1 MPACRLMRASVEA
14 LDETWHPVGAST
26 DIGPVPRACTVD
38 DQSVQV
44 WRTTTGEIVALAE
57 RPSSAFTRQQ
67 WPRTFLA
74 QEFAS
79 TVYLQLAPA
88 R

>member
-1 MPACRLMRASVEA
+1 MRDFGES
-14 LDETWHPVGAST
+14 LDGSWYPVGAST
-26 DIGPVPRACTVD
+26 DIGPVPRACTVA
-38 DQSVQV
+38 DQSVHV

-67 WPRTFLA
+67 WPKTFLA

-79 TVYLQLAPA
+79 TVYLQLPPA